1 MKLLLDTHILIW
13 FFDKD
18 KKLSP
23 TATDL
28 ISDPNNEI
36 YFSTLSIFEINW
48 KLKTRPDKI
57 PPIAEKILELCLD
70 GGFKCLSLELNHVLA
85 FESLERKEGKPL
97 HRDPFDNLMLAQ
109 AVAEDMTFI
118 THDEHIAEYDCN
130 NILKV

>member
-18 KKLSP
+18 KKLSS

-28 ISDPNNEI
+28 ISGANNEI
-36 YFSTLSIFEINW
+36 YFSALSIFEINW

-57 PPIAEKILELCLD
+57 PPIAEKILGLCLD
-70 GGFKCLSLELNHVLA
+70 GGFKCLPIELNHVLA
-85 FESLERKEGKPL
+85 FESLKRKAGKPM

-118 THDEHIAEYDCN
+118 THDEHIAEYDCE